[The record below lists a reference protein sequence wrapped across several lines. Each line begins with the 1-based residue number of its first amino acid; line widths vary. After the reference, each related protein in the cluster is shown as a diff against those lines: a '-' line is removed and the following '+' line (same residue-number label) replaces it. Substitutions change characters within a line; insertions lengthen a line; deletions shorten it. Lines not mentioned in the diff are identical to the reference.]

1 MSSTHQTNPTRIE
14 DNTFTDCAIGTYSL
28 RADNSL
34 ILNNDFTDCDDG
46 SVLEAS
52 VGFKHTENSY
62 SGTNLFLG
70 LGVRTKNLSN
80 ATNQIYKNSFED
92 VGFGIFSHG
101 VTPYSNQGLSYKCN
115 EFESNSIDRH
125 DMVVTQGTIDRD
137 QGYCVPLINPNA
149 NSLPAG
155 NAISHTCSNTVS
167 NGDIEV
173 FEPQTA
179 KITYA
184 HHFEV
189 TPATYTPD
197 CFNSTNIFADE
208 CQAAF
213 SNSLSCPLSFGF
225 LGTYAVFNTRKN
237 TVRSAYGYH
246 KDEFGGLISEYN
258 NALDAGSAA
267 DLMTSVDSVL
277 DKGDSVSVYLI
288 NTANFVSDE
297 VLEYCMYHPE
307 GLNGDDLYKTL
318 EAYSPLSLTLQE
330 EISNLSGQL
339 TNQQIMDLEEI
350 QNGLSVRDEAE
361 NEIRF
366 HEQQA
371 EMALNE
377 LLSLFLYDSSLDSFN
392 QPQDSMLVYLLDW
405 NSNWAKEKMVN
416 IYWQKEMYTEA
427 QTAIDELSEEEH
439 YGNTVILL
447 QKLHNAFS
455 NDTDVY
461 ALLPDT
467 NLIDTIAL
475 DSTDMGYSLARALM
489 MELLGKVY
497 PTTVSYEDFNWS
509 RSDGS
514 STNVSSVRDLK
525 TIQLFPNPNNGTF
538 NLKGLGIL
546 NNKGKEQLMLDV
558 FDNMGKQVFE
568 QTLAP
573 TNEVTVKLPPSLSG
587 VFHLKISNSEGQQF
601 VQKLILNE

>member
-1 MSSTHQTNPTRIE
+1 MP
-14 DNTFTDCAIGTYSL
+14 
-28 RADNSL
+28 
-34 ILNNDFTDCDDG
+34 
-46 SVLEAS
+46 
-52 VGFKHTENSY
+52 
-62 SGTNLFLG
+62 
-70 LGVRTKNLSN
+70 
-80 ATNQIYKNSFED
+80 
-92 VGFGIFSHG
+92 
-101 VTPYSNQGLSYKCN
+101 
-115 EFESNSIDRH
+115 SI
-125 DMVVTQGTIDRD
+125 
-137 QGYCVPLINPNA
+137 
-149 NSLPAG
+149 
-155 NAISHTCSNTVS
+155 
-167 NGDIEV
+167 
-173 FEPQTA
+173 
-179 KITYA
+179 
-184 HHFEV
+184 
-189 TPATYTPD
+189 
-197 CFNSTNIFADE
+197 
-208 CQAAF
+208 
-213 SNSLSCPLSFGF
+213 
-225 LGTYAVFNTRKN
+225 
-237 TVRSAYGYH
+237 
-246 KDEFGGLISEYN
+246 
-258 NALDAGSAA
+258 
-267 DLMTSVDSVL
+267 DSVL

-525 TIQLFPNPNNGTF
+525 TIQLCW
-538 NLKGLGIL
+538 
-546 NNKGKEQLMLDV
+546 
-558 FDNMGKQVFE
+558 
-568 QTLAP
+568 
-573 TNEVTVKLPPSLSG
+573 G
-587 VFHLKISNSEGQQF
+587 VFCLR
-601 VQKLILNE
+601 